1 MTANLCLAAILGFI
15 GGIVFTILLGISL
28 FRKIVSISRK
38 SKGEE

>member
-28 FRKIVSISRK
+28 FRKIVFISRK
-38 SKGEE
+38 SNGEE